1 MFGEMALVLD
11 NQDSEIVNSVLYSV
25 HVNRLEV
32 RKVRLFVI
40 FYDEYYQMLKMSVI
54 SSIVQ
59 FTQVPYIN
67 PIGIKLYGSHCT
79 KPMSGPTLNTVFKPG
94 IPG

>member
-11 NQDSEIVNSVLYSV
+11 NQDSETVNSVRYSV

-54 SSIVQ
+54 SGIQLSNSHK
-59 FTQVPYIN
+59 Y
-67 PIGIKLYGSHCT
+67 PI
-79 KPMSGPTLNTVFKPG
+79 
-94 IPG
+94 